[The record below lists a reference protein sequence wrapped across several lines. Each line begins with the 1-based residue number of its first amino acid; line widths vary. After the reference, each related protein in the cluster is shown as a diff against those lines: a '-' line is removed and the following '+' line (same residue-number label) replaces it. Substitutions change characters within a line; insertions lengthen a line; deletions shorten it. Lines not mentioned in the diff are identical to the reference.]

1 MARWTLEGLS
11 LAVHWS
17 DNGLG
22 RFYRL
27 QLDVG
32 ELVFVVTTVLIL
44 VTAAP
49 GQWVYLTNR
58 QRAAV

>member
-11 LAVHWS
+11 RWLFIGQITGSVALIVYSWMS
-17 DNGLG
+17 GNW
-22 RFYRL
+22 
-27 QLDVG
+27 
-32 ELVFVVTTVLIL
+32 VFVVTTVLML

-58 QRAAV
+58 